1 MLRAPESVIRELLD
15 AHQKSAGQVLRGTTL
30 LHRALGFYKTEK
42 YNIYDNSLRTKE
54 ISAELEL
61 VARALGSQSI
71 GVVQLLLR
79 LESSLISKSDWFG
92 FLPLHAALIYSA
104 PSNVVFALLEAD
116 PTSASAP
123 CRIEQRTGSNQIWYL
138 FKPVTYPV
146 HLAIMYGASDEVVE
160 AVLRKYPQ
168 APRLPKPMRNADP
181 HPQDIK
187 DIRKIDMAS
196 VNSSRCVIETG
207 FGTFIAALRATWQK

>member
-1 MLRAPESVIRELLD
+1 MEIKLRKETPEKRRLD
-15 AHQKSAGQVLRGTTL
+15 EQLQQRL
-30 LHRALGFYKTEK
+30 F
-42 YNIYDNSLRTKE
+42 
-54 ISAELEL
+54 
-61 VARALGSQSI
+61 ARALGSQSI
-71 GVVQLLLR
+71 GVVQLLLC
-79 LESSLISKSDWFG
+79 LESSLISKRDCFG
-92 FLPLHAALIYSA
+92 LLPLHIALLYSA
-104 PSNVVFALLEAD
+104 PSNVVLALLDAD

-123 CRIEQRTGSNQIWYL
+123 CFIAAGIL
-138 FKPVTYPV
+138 FGVGVGPVTYPV